1 MNSCRKSQS
10 VVWYNLSGKGEAL
23 VPSPFAEEVQLM
35 KTKTSILSLGAA
47 VGGLAV
53 LGAPS
58 LAAATYYYGKN
69 ATAGVVEDSSLW
81 YEDVACTRPAGD
93 YPKAGD
99 VAVFSSATEVA
110 VESQEQDLPYL
121 SWRTG
126 ADVVLRLPAG
136 SVTRCRG
143 TDETKAGFGVPWD
156 MGQGRARLTLA
167 QGTLDLCST
176 AMTRNNSGTPQF
188 FVLGATVRNCTSWRP
203 SQLAVD
209 VPCVTAFGRG
219 AQVESFRFYYPTV
232 KETEARAAFLA
243 GDAGTTVSNL
253 TLDVSRS
260 TSYVGD
266 AAFSNGVTVLDSTL
280 SIPRHGRLKL
290 LGPDTVISNTVFRT
304 YANSDFAVEMDGVTW
319 HGGDIFLSGVASNEM
334 STNHV
339 FVCSNTTFCGS
350 AGFYSPPYSGPNG
363 RNRIVFGPNVR
374 GDFGHAPVKIDNVT
388 YYSGLVLRGRGDEIT
403 LTGDSRI
410 YLTNTVESA
419 RNDTL
424 VYGCDKAPGG
434 SLTIERG
441 TKVFARAFQWDA
453 GATNATVAID
463 GEGTELTILA
473 NASKNGNPSTRIL
486 YGGTAGTG
494 NVFRVSNGA
503 KLSILAD
510 PAVKYDP
517 NYDCGFCFTKGD
529 HWLNRFEIDNASV
542 TNDRSFFFG
551 DNYYGGGGSNEL
563 AVVNGGRYESPMR
576 IAMHKNTR
584 GSRVRVENAVMRVSR
599 IEMQP
604 DCVLRVGGTRG
615 GVTAAY
621 LLNAS
626 AAGER
631 ARLEFA
637 IPREGRDRQA
647 CPGALLVL
655 TEADRPLRD
664 KSSALDNPAFD
675 VSFDISDRW
684 AAYKLKRRD
693 DIDLVS
699 VPTGPQAKAIL
710 ESLIAKADPAELKGC
725 ELSVV
730 DTDGGWSVLRLS
742 PTGTKGLMVTI
753 R

>member
-1 MNSCRKSQS
+1 
-10 VVWYNLSGKGEAL
+10 
-23 VPSPFAEEVQLM
+23 M

-58 LAAATYYYGKN
+58 LAAATYYYDRS
-69 ATAGVVEDSSLW
+69 ATAGVVENPLLW
-81 YEDVACTRPAGD
+81 YADGTCTIPAGD

-99 VAVFSSATEVA
+99 VAVFSSTTEVA
-110 VESQEQDLPYL
+110 VASQEQELPYL

-136 SVTRCRG
+136 LVTRCRG
-143 TDETKAGFGVPWD
+143 TGETGAGFGVPWD
-156 MGQGRARLTLA
+156 MGPGLARLTLA
-167 QGTLDLCST
+167 QGTLDLSST
-176 AMTRNNSGTPQF
+176 PMTRNNSGTPQF

-203 SQLAVD
+203 SQLAAD
-209 VPCVTAFGRG
+209 VPCVTAFGQG
-219 AQVESFRFYYPTV
+219 AQVESFRFHYPQV
-232 KETEARAAFLA
+232 KETAARAAFLV
-243 GDAGTTVSNL
+243 GGSGTTVSNL
-253 TLDVSRS
+253 TLDPRHSQP
-260 TSYVGD
+260 YFGD
-266 AAFSNGVTVLDSTL
+266 AVFSNGVTVLDSTL
-280 SIPRHGRLKL
+280 SIPRHGRLKI

-319 HGGDIFLSGVASNEM
+319 HGGDIFLSGLASNEK

-339 FVCSNTTFCGS
+339 FVCSNTTFCGA

-374 GDFGHAPVKIDNVT
+374 GDFGHAPVVIDGVSCR
-388 YYSGLVLRGRGDEIT
+388 SGLVLGGRGDEIT

-410 YLTNTVESA
+410 YLTNAVASA

-441 TKVFARAFQWDA
+441 TKVFARAFQWNA
-453 GATNATVAID
+453 GATNATVTID
-463 GEGTELTILA
+463 GAGTELTIRA
-473 NASKNGNPSTRIL
+473 NASANGNPSTRIL

-510 PAVKYDP
+510 PDVAYDP
-517 NYDCGFCFTKGD
+517 SYDCGFCFTKGD

-551 DNYYGGGGSNEL
+551 DNYYGGGRSNEL

-576 IAMHKNTR
+576 IAMHARTR

-604 DCVLRVGGTRG
+604 GCVLRVGGTRG

-637 IPREGRDRQA
+637 IPREGRDRLA
-647 CPGALLVL
+647 CQGAFLAL

-664 KSSALDNPAFD
+664 KSSALDDPAFD
-675 VSFDISDRW
+675 VAFDISDRW
-684 AAYKLKRRD
+684 AAYRQKRRD
-693 DIDLVS
+693 DVDLVS
-699 VPTGPQAKAIL
+699 VPTGPRAKAIL
-710 ESLIAKADPAELKGC
+710 ASLIAKADPAELKGC
-725 ELSVV
+725 SLSLV
-730 DTDGGWSVLRLS
+730 DLEDGTTVLRLS
-742 PTGTKGLMVTI
+742 PTGRPGLTVVLK
-753 R
+753 